1 MTTPL
6 PSKQFLIRG
15 GIATALV
22 VLVLVVQ
29 TDWFRALF
37 HKVPLQPVDTDQ
49 TVGDL
54 LSKDSNSNGIAN
66 WEEKLWG
73 LDPMTLYTNGVP
85 NKTIIEQKKAAL
97 GVASQESQTPVNET
111 DELARELSGIAI
123 ALAQEGQSAE
133 TLAAVATKM
142 AQSLKITEAQHHY
155 SLKDLRTITTSTESL
170 QSYYVA
176 FRSMLAKY
184 NTGAADIDVLLAGIE
199 GEDFSRAGELA
210 ATGNLYQ
217 KYAAALIQ
225 LPVPVGLQKEHLDI
239 ANSVYAMGV
248 SLQQLS
254 QVDTNALVAVGGIA
268 LHRISDQAL
277 TAASDQMVT
286 YLTQYGILNGQ

>member
-1 MTTPL
+1 MTTSL

-22 VLVLVVQ
+22 VLVLIVQ
-29 TDWFRALF
+29 TDWFHALF
-37 HKVPLQPVDTDQ
+37 HKTPLQPGNTDQ

-54 LSKDSNSNGIAN
+54 LSKDSNSNGIAD

-133 TLAAVATKM
+133 TLAAVAAKM
-142 AQSLKITEAQHHY
+142 AQSLKIAETQHHY

-170 QSYYVA
+170 QVYYTT

-184 NTGAADIDVLLAGIE
+184 NTGTADIDILLAGVE
-199 GEDFSRAGELA
+199 REDFSRASELA

-239 ANSVYAMGV
+239 ANSIYAMGV

-254 QVDTNALVAVGGIA
+254 QVDVNALVAVGGIA
-268 LHRISDQAL
+268 LYRISDQTL
-277 TAASDQMVT
+277 TAASDQMIT